1 MKLSDA
7 ENKEK
12 LEIVD
17 VLNSNELCE
26 KLHALGITRGCEICP
41 LRNQD
46 FMMIVDIR
54 DCRYALGKEITDCIL
69 VKRI

>member
-1 MKLSDA
+1 MKLSEA
-7 ENKEK
+7 ENNEK

-17 VLNSNELCE
+17 VLNSNEQRE
-26 KLHALGITRGCEICP
+26 KLHSLGITKGCEICP

-46 FMMIVDIR
+46 RIMIVDVR

>member
-1 MKLSDA
+1 
-7 ENKEK
+7 
-12 LEIVD
+12 
-17 VLNSNELCE
+17 VLNSNEQRE
-26 KLHALGITRGCEICP
+26 KLHSLGITKGCEICP